1 MTSLICSVRPENFTE
16 EVMAE
21 KRLVLLIFML
31 PDDTY
36 PGQLKIAEDVAKKY
50 HQDLVVGLPAEESM
64 ETFKKKFSIIG
75 TPTFLLMRQGVEVN
89 RLYGVTDHKTITHF
103 IEQHLKAYQ

>member
-50 HQDLVVGLPAEESM
+50 HQDLVVGLPR
-64 ETFKKKFSIIG
+64 KN
-75 TPTFLLMRQGVEVN
+75 PWR
-89 RLYGVTDHKTITHF
+89 RLKRSLASLGHRLFY
-103 IEQHLKAYQ
+103 